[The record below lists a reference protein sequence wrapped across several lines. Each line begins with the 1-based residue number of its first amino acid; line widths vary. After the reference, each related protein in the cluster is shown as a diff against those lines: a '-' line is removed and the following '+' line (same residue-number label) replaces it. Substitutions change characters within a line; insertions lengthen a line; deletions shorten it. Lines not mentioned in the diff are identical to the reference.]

1 MIRLFRLNAAVILA
15 AVVLA
20 ACETMPWQRSAG
32 TNAEPGDSVNFDTPV
47 LPEPGIPISPESR
60 FADVPLPLDA
70 KEDLDRTY
78 VYESTNLQI
87 GRMVY
92 TTDYTVNELAQFYI
106 KEMPTANWELERVT
120 QAAGANLFFNKP
132 NKRLEIAITRR
143 TFSRGGGT
151 LLILHLTPATGTLQP

>member
-1 MIRLFRLNAAVILA
+1 MMRVFRLNAAVLVA
-15 AVVLA
+15 ALMLA
-20 ACETMPWQRSAG
+20 ACETVPWQRDAG
-32 TNAEPGDSVNFDTPV
+32 TAAEAGDSVDFDAPV

-92 TTDYTVNELAQFYI
+92 TSDYSINELAQFYI

-132 NKRLEIAITRR
+132 DKRLEITITKRP
-143 TFSRGGGT
+143 FSRGGGT
-151 LLILHLTPATGTLQP
+151 LLILHLTPSIGAQL

>member
-1 MIRLFRLNAAVILA
+1 MIRLFRLNAAVLLA
-15 AVVLA
+15 AMVLT
-20 ACETMPWQRSAG
+20 ACETMPWQR
-32 TNAEPGDSVNFDTPV
+32 NAKSTAAPGDSINFDAPV

-60 FADVPLPLDA
+60 FADVPLPLGA

-106 KEMPTANWELERVT
+106 REMPTANWELERIT

-132 NKRLEIAITRR
+132 NKRLEISITRR
-143 TFSRGGGT
+143 AFSRGGGT
-151 LLILHLTPATGTLQP
+151 LLILHLTPATGAPQN